1 MFFDVLT
8 DITRFTHFVGFA
20 IGIGAGSFA
29 DWSIIKKLGSELTP
43 CDLTNLETV
52 HKLVWAGLGLLW
64 ISGLGLL
71 YIRTGMELS
80 NFTPK
85 LVMKLGVV
93 SLLTLNAVLLG
104 RFAMPILARNVN
116 KAYLSFSLEDK
127 TILCVL
133 GAVSICS
140 WMCGLILGIFA
151 ALKMAS
157 FAFLFPLFIGLY
169 SAALLGAIVF
179 TIGMHIIWE
188 RRLAGVGEEALRS
201 LDINNIISVPKSIIA
216 VQPAKLAPAT

>member
-1 MFFDVLT
+1 MIFDVLT

-20 IGIGAGSFA
+20 IGIGAGCFA
-29 DWSIIKKLGSELTP
+29 DWSIIKKLGSEITT
-43 CDLTNLETV
+43 CDLNNLETV

-64 ISGLGLL
+64 VSGLGLI

-85 LVMKLGVV
+85 LVMKLFVV

-169 SAALLGAIVF
+169 SAALVGAVGF
-179 TIGMHIIWE
+179 TIAMHIIWE
-188 RRLAGVGEEALRS
+188 RRLAGAGEDALRS
-201 LDINNIISVPKSIIA
+201 LDINNIISVPKSIVA
-216 VQPAKLAPAT
+216 VQPAKLAPAS